1 MDMFLM
7 MDITFAELEIGD
19 EFFDPDSGEDMVKTD
34 EYTAKYTNDDDYSS
48 EREDEYVS
56 FGYDD
61 VVQIAIDFDGMD
73 D

>member
-7 MDITFAELEIGD
+7 MDITFAEVEIGD
-19 EFFDPDSGEDMVKTD
+19 EFFDPDSGEYMIKTD
-34 EYTAKYTNDDDYSS
+34 EYTAKYINDDD
-48 EREDEYVS
+48 EQEDEYVS